1 MLKVECDSC
10 KAPYQVDER
19 RVPPAGIK
27 MRCPK
32 CGHSFLVSSGRIGAA
47 PNPQAPAGPPPSR
60 PQTAS
65 GIGVPGS
72 ASPLPSISKKTVIG
86 IAPSGAVPVGS
97 PTAVGLPAASATN
110 APLPS
115 GFSAALGLLEEHG
128 PPVISP
134 QLPT

>member
-19 RVPPAGIK
+19 RVPPAGLK

-47 PNPQAPAGPPPSR
+47 PNPQAPAGPPPSP

-65 GIGVPGS
+65 GVGVPGS
-72 ASPLPSISKKTVIG
+72 
-86 IAPSGAVPVGS
+86 GS
-97 PTAVGLPAASATN
+97 PPPSLSEKAVDRLAPPVAGPAGAPTAG
-110 APLPS
+110 
-115 GFSAALGLLEEHG
+115 G
-128 PPVISP
+128 PPAP
-134 QLPT
+134 A